1 MTGRFTLDGI
11 EDLFRDDV
19 LRFVHGMHARLAQL
33 VSSPQDTAALD
44 DLRALGHS
52 LKGTAALVG
61 LTSLSRAG
69 AVIERVGEVAGTC
82 RENDVGQTLAMFRD
96 LQASLVF
103 VERLLD
109 DALAGNNPEAQE
121 NLYTELLMTFSPRVR
136 TELHDLNAP
145 EVPSAVTPAATP
157 QLSAE
162 TRLAAGGD
170 QEWAN
175 ELAEAFALELREHLS
190 QILEFAKLLGS
201 RDTQGVA
208 CAQISRIFHTIK
220 GAAAMLERDDLA
232 SLARR
237 LQEDFGTAAEQ
248 PVSEPLSPGFIAAA
262 QSALDALCAAA
273 GQPAPPLAPPQPA
286 WGVPQAADTE
296 LERELLDAFTIDAT
310 ETMEAVER
318 VLLDLERQPEDRSLL
333 RELFRHFHTLKGAAA
348 AVGLEQVA
356 GQLHHGES
364 LLDDVLDG
372 GVTVDAVRL
381 VDFLFQLTDSV
392 IALINSARGVLD
404 EQRRVLSDVA
414 REVAALTQPA
424 ASMAEPKAA
433 QPSLHAQAA
442 PLETQPPAPPPAA
455 PRVEHETI
463 VRVQSARLDALMNQV
478 GQLVVSRTR
487 MERKIEAFN
496 ELRDKLYY
504 CQSRLA
510 QIIEGFQERYEFNT
524 GERAESP
531 AARPG
536 ATLGDGGRP
545 RTPEDDFF
553 TDLEFDKY
561 DDLNILARSVIELA
575 TDTGEIADQLG
586 GSIDGLGEETRQF
599 SKITSGLQR
608 QITRLRL
615 VPLDTVFRRLLRPVR
630 DAARQQGK
638 LVDLQLVGGDV
649 QLDKSIVEALYPP
662 LLHMLRNA
670 VSHGIEAP
678 GARRSRGKPAVGVAR
693 IVVMQRHNS
702 ILLSVQDDGAGLDFD
717 AILARGRAFGL
728 VAADALPDRDQ
739 LLPLIFQ
746 PGFTTGDAVTGLSGR
761 GMGLDVV
768 ARDIAALNGSLM
780 VDSADGQGTTVRI
793 ALPTTTSIDEVLL
806 LQVGAQSLVL
816 PIDFI
821 GQVMAIN
828 IAELTQLG
836 GEPMLKVR
844 NELLPVL
851 FLAPLVGEPA
861 PVENAVAVL
870 LRAGDRAMALI
881 VDRVHAQQEVV
892 IRPLGPLLE
901 THPFLS
907 GATIS
912 GAGAVIFVLHVGRLF
927 DVLASVATRQATFIL
942 SESSDATPPEARA
955 VLFVDDSI
963 SVRKLA
969 ARFLET
975 SGLEVDTAVDGLDA
989 LEKLASGRFRIVI
1002 ADLEMPRMHGYELI
1016 AEIRRHPRYRHLPV
1030 IVCSSR
1036 SSEKH
1041 KRRARELGAQGYI
1054 TKPFTKEQLLADIQR
1069 LTGGAT
1075 AAAPQQVMTPA
1086 RE

>member
-1 MTGRFTLDGI
+1 MAGRFTLEGI

-19 LRFVHGMHARLAQL
+19 LRFLRGMHACLTQL
-33 VSSPQDTAALD
+33 VSNPRDAAALD

-52 LKGTAALVG
+52 LKGTASLVS

-69 AVIERVGEVAGTC
+69 AVMERIGEVAGTY
-82 RENDVGQTLAMFRD
+82 RETDVGQALAMFREM
-96 LQASLVF
+96 QASLVF
-103 VERLLD
+103 VERMLD
-109 DALAGNNPEAQE
+109 DSLAGNNPETQE

-136 TELHDLNAP
+136 SQLHDLNVP
-145 EVPSAVTPAATP
+145 EVPSAR

-162 TRLAAGGD
+162 TSPAAGDDG
-170 QEWAN
+170 EWAN
-175 ELAEAFALELREHLS
+175 ELAEAFALELQEYLS

-201 RDTQGVA
+201 SETQGVA
-208 CAQISRIFHTIK
+208 CAQLARIFHTIN
-220 GAAAMLERDDLA
+220 GSAVMLERDDVA
-232 SLARR
+232 SLAKR
-237 LQEDFGTAAEQ
+237 LQEDFAAAAEQ
-248 PVSEPLSPGFIAAA
+248 PVSEPLSARFIAAA
-262 QSALDALCAAA
+262 QSALEALCAAA
-273 GQPAPPLAPPQPA
+273 GRPAPQLAPVQPPPSAPQ
-286 WGVPQAADTE
+286 VLDTE

-310 ETMEAVER
+310 ETIEAVER
-318 VLLDLERQPEDRSLL
+318 VLLDLERQPEEHSLL

-356 GQLHHGES
+356 EQLHHAES
-364 LLDDVLDG
+364 LLEEVLDG
-372 GVTVDAVRL
+372 GVAVDAVKL

-392 IALINSARGVLD
+392 TALINRARGVLD

-414 REVAALTQPA
+414 REIAALTQAPA
-424 ASMAEPKAA
+424 PPVLPKAA
-433 QPSLHAQAA
+433 DTRAAA
-442 PLETQPPAPPPAA
+442 PQEVPLPPAA
-455 PRVEHETI
+455 VPRREHETI
-463 VRVQSARLDALMNQV
+463 VRVQAARLDALMNQV

-487 MERKIEAFN
+487 MERKLQAFA

-531 AARPG
+531 VARPG
-536 ATLGDGGRP
+536 VTPGDGERQH
-545 RTPEDDFF
+545 TPEDDFF

-575 TDTGEIADQLG
+575 TDTGEIAEQLG
-586 GSIDGLGEETRQF
+586 GFIEALGDETRQF

-608 QITRLRL
+608 QITRVRL

-670 VSHGIEAP
+670 VSHGIEPPAVRQ
-678 GARRSRGKPAVGVAR
+678 GRGKPAVGVAR
-693 IVVMQRHNS
+693 VVAMQRHNS
-702 ILLSVQDDGAGLDFD
+702 MLLSVQDDGAGLDFE
-717 AILARGRAFGL
+717 AVLAKGRALGL
-728 VAADALPDRDQ
+728 VAPDAKPARDQ
-739 LLPLIFQ
+739 LLPLIFR
-746 PGFTTGDAVTGLSGR
+746 PGFTTGEAVTGFSGR

-768 ARDIAALNGSLM
+768 ARDIAALNGSM
-780 VDSADGQGTTVRI
+780 VVDSTDGQGATIRI
-793 ALPTTTSIDEVLL
+793 ALPTTTSIDEVLV
-806 LQVGAQSLVL
+806 LQAGAQSFAL

-821 GQVMAIN
+821 EQVMAIEM
-828 IAELTQLG
+828 AELMQVDG
-836 GEPMLKVR
+836 QPMLKVR

-851 FLAPLVGEPA
+851 ILAPLVGEPA
-861 PVENAVAVL
+861 PAENAVAVL

-881 VDRVHAQQEVV
+881 VNRVHAQQEVV
-892 IRPLGPLLE
+892 IRPLGPLLD

-912 GAGAVIFVLHVGRLF
+912 GAGTVIFVLHVGRLF
-927 DVLASVATRQATFIL
+927 DMLASVAARQAMFIL
-942 SESSDATPPEARA
+942 DESSDVEPTEARA

-989 LEKLASGRFRIVI
+989 LEKLASGRFRVVI
-1002 ADLEMPRMHGYELI
+1002 TDLEMPRMHGYELM
-1016 AEIRRHPRYRHLPV
+1016 AEIRRHPQYRHLPV
-1030 IVCSSR
+1030 IVCTSR

-1041 KRRARELGAQGYI
+1041 RRRARELGAQGYI

-1069 LTGGAT
+1069 LTQGGA
-1075 AAAPQQVMTPA
+1075 AAAPQQATISAP
-1086 RE
+1086 E

>member
-1 MTGRFTLDGI
+1 MAGRFTLEGI

-19 LRFVHGMHARLAQL
+19 LRFLRGMHACLTQL
-33 VSSPQDTAALD
+33 VSNPRDAAALD

-52 LKGTAALVG
+52 LKGTASLVN

-69 AVIERVGEVAGTC
+69 AVIERIGEVAGTY
-82 RENDVGQTLAMFRD
+82 RETDVGQALAMFREM
-96 LQASLVF
+96 QASLVF
-103 VERLLD
+103 VERMLD
-109 DALAGNNPEAQE
+109 DSLAGNNPETQE

-136 TELHDLNAP
+136 SQLHDLNVP
-145 EVPSAVTPAATP
+145 EVPSAR

-162 TRLAAGGD
+162 TSPAAGDDG
-170 QEWAN
+170 EWAN
-175 ELAEAFALELREHLS
+175 ELAEAFALELQEYLS

-201 RDTQGVA
+201 SETQGVA
-208 CAQISRIFHTIK
+208 CAQLARIFHTIN
-220 GAAAMLERDDLA
+220 GSAVMLERDDVA
-232 SLARR
+232 SLAKR
-237 LQEDFGTAAEQ
+237 LQEDFAAAAEQ
-248 PVSEPLSPGFIAAA
+248 PVSEPLSARFIAAA
-262 QSALDALCAAA
+262 QSALEALCAAA
-273 GQPAPPLAPPQPA
+273 GRPAPQLAPVQPPPSAPQ
-286 WGVPQAADTE
+286 VLDTE

-310 ETMEAVER
+310 ETIEAVER
-318 VLLDLERQPEDRSLL
+318 VLLDLERQPEEHSLL

-356 GQLHHGES
+356 EQLHHAES
-364 LLDDVLDG
+364 LLEEVLDG
-372 GVTVDAVRL
+372 GVAVDAVKL

-392 IALINSARGVLD
+392 TALINRARGVLD

-414 REVAALTQPA
+414 REIAALTQAPA
-424 ASMAEPKAA
+424 PPVLPKAA
-433 QPSLHAQAA
+433 DTRAAA
-442 PLETQPPAPPPAA
+442 PQEVPLPPPAV
-455 PRVEHETI
+455 PRREHETI
-463 VRVQSARLDALMNQV
+463 VRVQAARLDALMNQV

-487 MERKIEAFN
+487 MERKLQAFA

-531 AARPG
+531 VARPG
-536 ATLGDGGRP
+536 VTPGDGERQH
-545 RTPEDDFF
+545 TPEDDFF

-575 TDTGEIADQLG
+575 TDTGEIAEQLG
-586 GSIDGLGEETRQF
+586 GFIEALGDETRQF

-608 QITRLRL
+608 QITRVRL

-670 VSHGIEAP
+670 VSHGIEPPAVRQ
-678 GARRSRGKPAVGVAR
+678 GRGKPAVGVAR
-693 IVVMQRHNS
+693 VVAMQRHNS
-702 ILLSVQDDGAGLDFD
+702 MLLSVQDDGAGLDFE
-717 AILARGRAFGL
+717 AVLAKGRALGL
-728 VAADALPDRDQ
+728 VAPDAKPARDQ
-739 LLPLIFQ
+739 LLPLIFR
-746 PGFTTGDAVTGLSGR
+746 PGFTTGEAVTGFSGR

-768 ARDIAALNGSLM
+768 ARDIAALNGSM
-780 VDSADGQGTTVRI
+780 VVDSTDGQGATIRI
-793 ALPTTTSIDEVLL
+793 ALPTTTSIDEVLV
-806 LQVGAQSLVL
+806 LQAGAQSFAL

-821 GQVMAIN
+821 EQVMAIEM
-828 IAELTQLG
+828 AELMQVDG
-836 GEPMLKVR
+836 QPMLKVR

-851 FLAPLVGEPA
+851 ILAPLVGEPA
-861 PVENAVAVL
+861 PAENAVAVL

-881 VDRVHAQQEVV
+881 VNRVHAQQEVV
-892 IRPLGPLLE
+892 IRPLGPLLD

-912 GAGAVIFVLHVGRLF
+912 GAGTVIFVLHVGRLF
-927 DVLASVATRQATFIL
+927 DMLASVAARQAMFIL
-942 SESSDATPPEARA
+942 DESSDVEPTEARA

-989 LEKLASGRFRIVI
+989 LEKLASGRFRVVI
-1002 ADLEMPRMHGYELI
+1002 TDLEMPRMHGYELM
-1016 AEIRRHPRYRHLPV
+1016 AEIRRHPQYRHLPV
-1030 IVCSSR
+1030 IVCTSR

-1041 KRRARELGAQGYI
+1041 RRRARELGAQGYI

-1069 LTGGAT
+1069 LTQGGA
-1075 AAAPQQVMTPA
+1075 AAAPQQATISAP
-1086 RE
+1086 E

>member
-1 MTGRFTLDGI
+1 MAGRFTLEGI

-19 LRFVHGMHARLAQL
+19 LRFLRGMHACLTQL
-33 VSSPQDTAALD
+33 VSNPQDAAALD

-52 LKGTAALVG
+52 LKGTASLVS

-69 AVIERVGEVAGTC
+69 AVIERIGEVAGTY
-82 RENDVGQTLAMFRD
+82 RETDVGQALAMFREM
-96 LQASLVF
+96 QASLVF
-103 VERLLD
+103 VERMLD
-109 DALAGNNPEAQE
+109 DSLAGNNPETQE

-136 TELHDLNAP
+136 SQLHDLNVP
-145 EVPSAVTPAATP
+145 EVPSAR

-162 TRLAAGGD
+162 TSPAAGDDG
-170 QEWAN
+170 EWAN
-175 ELAEAFALELREHLS
+175 ELAEAFALELQEHLS
-190 QILEFAKLLGS
+190 QIPEFAKLLS
-201 RDTQGVA
+201 SPDTQGVA
-208 CAQISRIFHTIK
+208 CAQLARIFHTIN
-220 GAAAMLERDDLA
+220 GSAVMPERDDVA
-232 SLARR
+232 SLAKR
-237 LQEDFGTAAEQ
+237 LQEDFAAAAEQ
-248 PVSEPLSPGFIAAA
+248 PVSEPLSARFIAAA
-262 QSALDALCAAA
+262 QSALEALCAAA
-273 GQPAPPLAPPQPA
+273 GRPAPQLAPVQPPPPSAPQ
-286 WGVPQAADTE
+286 VLDTE

-310 ETMEAVER
+310 ETIEAVER
-318 VLLDLERQPEDRSLL
+318 VLLDLERQPEEHSLL

-356 GQLHHGES
+356 EQLHHAES
-364 LLDDVLDG
+364 LLEEVLDG
-372 GVTVDAVRL
+372 GVAVDAVKL

-392 IALINSARGVLD
+392 TALINRARGVLD

-414 REVAALTQPA
+414 REIAALTQAPA
-424 ASMAEPKAA
+424 PPVLPKAA
-433 QPSLHAQAA
+433 DTRAAA
-442 PLETQPPAPPPAA
+442 PQEVPPPAVA
-455 PRVEHETI
+455 RREHETI
-463 VRVQSARLDALMNQV
+463 VRVQAARLDALMNQV

-487 MERKIEAFN
+487 MERNLQAFA

-524 GERAESP
+524 GERAASP
-531 AARPG
+531 VARPG
-536 ATLGDGGRP
+536 VTPGDGERQHA
-545 RTPEDDFF
+545 PEDDFF

-575 TDTGEIADQLG
+575 TDTGEIAEQLG
-586 GSIDGLGEETRQF
+586 GFIDALGDETRQF

-608 QITRLRL
+608 QITRVRL

-670 VSHGIEAP
+670 VSHGIEPPA
-678 GARRSRGKPAVGVAR
+678 ARQGRGKPAVGVAR
-693 IVVMQRHNS
+693 VVAMQRHNS
-702 ILLSVQDDGAGLDFD
+702 MLLSVQDDGAGLDFE
-717 AILARGRAFGL
+717 AVLAKGRALGL
-728 VAADALPDRDQ
+728 VAPDAKPARDQ
-739 LLPLIFQ
+739 LLPLIFR
-746 PGFTTGDAVTGLSGR
+746 PGFTTGEAVNGFSGR

-768 ARDIAALNGSLM
+768 ARDIAALNGSM
-780 VDSADGQGTTVRI
+780 VVDSTDGQGATIRI

-806 LQVGAQSLVL
+806 FQAGAQSFAL

-821 GQVMAIN
+821 EQVMAIEM
-828 IAELTQLG
+828 AELMQVDG
-836 GEPMLKVR
+836 QQMLKVR

-851 FLAPLVGEPA
+851 ILAPLVGEPA
-861 PVENAVAVL
+861 PAENAVAVL

-881 VDRVHAQQEVV
+881 VNRVHAQQEVV
-892 IRPLGPLLE
+892 IRPLGPLLD

-927 DVLASVATRQATFIL
+927 DMLASVAAREAMFIL
-942 SESSDATPPEARA
+942 GESSDVEPTEARA

-989 LEKLASGRFRIVI
+989 LEKLASGRFRVVI
-1002 ADLEMPRMHGYELI
+1002 TDLEMPRMHGYELI
-1016 AEIRRHPRYRHLPV
+1016 AEIRRHPQYRHLPV
-1030 IVCSSR
+1030 IVCTSR

-1041 KRRARELGAQGYI
+1041 RRRARELGAQGYI

-1069 LTGGAT
+1069 LTQGGA
-1075 AAAPQQVMTPA
+1075 AAAPQQATISAP
-1086 RE
+1086 E

>member
-1 MTGRFTLDGI
+1 MAGRFTLEGI

-19 LRFVHGMHARLAQL
+19 LRFVHGMRACLTQL
-33 VSSPQDTAALD
+33 VSNPRDASALD
-44 DLRALGHS
+44 NLRALGHS
-52 LKGTAALVG
+52 LKGTASLVS

-69 AVIERVGEVAGTC
+69 AVIERIGEVAGTY
-82 RENDVGQTLAMFRD
+82 RETDVGQALAMFREM
-96 LQASLVF
+96 QASLVF

-109 DALAGNNPEAQE
+109 DSLAGNNPETQE

-136 TELHDLNAP
+136 RELHDLNVP
-145 EVPSAVTPAATP
+145 EIPSAR

-162 TRLAAGGD
+162 TPPAAGDDG
-170 QEWAN
+170 EWAN
-175 ELAEAFALELREHLS
+175 ELAEAFALELQEHLS
-190 QILEFAKLLGS
+190 QIPDFAKLLS
-201 RDTQGVA
+201 SPDTQGVA
-208 CAQISRIFHTIK
+208 CAQLARIFHTIN
-220 GAAAMLERDDLA
+220 GSAVMLERDDVA

-237 LQEDFGTAAEQ
+237 LQEDFAAGAEQ
-248 PVSEPLSPGFIAAA
+248 PVSEPLSARFIATV

-273 GQPAPPLAPPQPA
+273 GRPAPQLAPVQPPPSAPQIL
-286 WGVPQAADTE
+286 DTE

-310 ETMEAVER
+310 ETIEAVER
-318 VLLDLERQPEDRSLL
+318 ALLDLERQPEDHSLL

-356 GQLHHGES
+356 EQLHHAES
-364 LLDDVLDG
+364 LLEEVLDG
-372 GVTVDAVRL
+372 GVAVDAVKL

-392 IALINSARGVLD
+392 TALINRARGVLD

-414 REVAALTQPA
+414 REIAALMQAPA
-424 ASMAEPKAA
+424 PPVLPKAA
-433 QPSLHAQAA
+433 DIL
-442 PLETQPPAPPPAA
+442 PAA
-455 PRVEHETI
+455 PQEVPPPPSQEVPLPPSAVSRGEHETI
-463 VRVQSARLDALMNQV
+463 IRVQAARLDALMNQV

-487 MERKIEAFN
+487 MERNLQAFA

-531 AARPG
+531 VARPG
-536 ATLGDGGRP
+536 VTPGDGERQH
-545 RTPEDDFF
+545 TPEDDFF

-575 TDTGEIADQLG
+575 TDTGEIAEQLG
-586 GSIDGLGEETRQF
+586 GFIEALGDETRQF

-608 QITRLRL
+608 QITRVRL
-615 VPLDTVFRRLLRPVR
+615 VPLDTLFRRLLRPVR

-662 LLHMLRNA
+662 LLHMVRNA
-670 VSHGIEAP
+670 VSHGIEPPAVRQ
-678 GARRSRGKPAVGVAR
+678 ARGKPAVGVAR
-693 IVVMQRHNS
+693 IVAMQRHNS
-702 ILLSVQDDGAGLDFD
+702 MLLSVQDDGAGLDFE
-717 AILARGRAFGL
+717 AILAKGRALGL
-728 VAADALPDRDQ
+728 VAPNAKPARDQ
-739 LLPLIFQ
+739 LLPLIFR
-746 PGFTTGDAVTGLSGR
+746 PGFTTGEAVTDFSGR

-768 ARDIAALNGSLM
+768 ARDIAALNGSM
-780 VDSADGQGTTVRI
+780 VVDSTDRQGVTIRI

-806 LQVGAQSLVL
+806 LQAGAQSFAL

-821 GQVMAIN
+821 EQVMAIEL
-828 IAELTQLG
+828 AELMQVDG
-836 GEPMLKVR
+836 QPMLKVR

-851 FLAPLVGEPA
+851 ILAPLVGEPA
-861 PVENAVAVL
+861 PAENAVAVL

-881 VDRVHAQQEVV
+881 VNRVHAQQEVV
-892 IRPLGPLLE
+892 IRPLGPLLD

-927 DVLASVATRQATFIL
+927 DMLASVAARQPVFIL
-942 SESSDATPPEARA
+942 GESSDVEPTEARA

-969 ARFLET
+969 ARLLES

-1002 ADLEMPRMHGYELI
+1002 TDLEMPRMHGYELI
-1016 AEIRRHPRYRHLPV
+1016 AEIRRHPQYRHLPV
-1030 IVCSSR
+1030 IVCTSR

-1041 KRRARELGAQGYI
+1041 RRRARELGAQGYI

-1069 LTGGAT
+1069 LTQGGA
-1075 AAAPQQVMTPA
+1075 AVAPQQATISAP
-1086 RE
+1086 E

>member
-1 MTGRFTLDGI
+1 MAGRFTLEGI

-19 LRFVHGMHARLAQL
+19 LRFLRGMHACLTQL
-33 VSSPQDTAALD
+33 VSNPRDAAALD

-52 LKGTAALVG
+52 LKGTASLVS

-69 AVIERVGEVAGTC
+69 AVIERIGEVAGTY
-82 RENDVGQTLAMFRD
+82 RETDVGQALAMFREM
-96 LQASLVF
+96 QASLVF
-103 VERLLD
+103 VERMLD
-109 DALAGNNPEAQE
+109 DSLAGNNPETQE

-136 TELHDLNAP
+136 SQLHDLNVP
-145 EVPSAVTPAATP
+145 EVPSAR

-162 TRLAAGGD
+162 TSPAAGDDG
-170 QEWAN
+170 EWAN
-175 ELAEAFALELREHLS
+175 ELAEAFALELQEYLS

-201 RDTQGVA
+201 SETQGVA
-208 CAQISRIFHTIK
+208 CAQLARIFHTIN
-220 GAAAMLERDDLA
+220 GSAVMLERDDVA
-232 SLARR
+232 SLAKR
-237 LQEDFGTAAEQ
+237 LQEDFAAAAEQ
-248 PVSEPLSPGFIAAA
+248 PVSEPLSARFIAAA
-262 QSALDALCAAA
+262 QSALEALCAAA
-273 GQPAPPLAPPQPA
+273 GRPAPQLAPVQPPPSAPQ
-286 WGVPQAADTE
+286 VLDTE

-310 ETMEAVER
+310 ETIEAVER
-318 VLLDLERQPEDRSLL
+318 VLLDLERQPEEHSLL

-356 GQLHHGES
+356 EQLHHAES
-364 LLDDVLDG
+364 LLEEVLDG
-372 GVTVDAVRL
+372 GVAVDAVKL

-392 IALINSARGVLD
+392 TALINRARGVLD

-414 REVAALTQPA
+414 REIAALTQA
-424 ASMAEPKAA
+424 
-433 QPSLHAQAA
+433 
-442 PLETQPPAPPPAA
+442 PAPPVLPRVADTRAAA
-455 PRVEHETI
+455 PQEVPPPPAVPRREHETI
-463 VRVQSARLDALMNQV
+463 VRVQAARLDALMNQV

-487 MERKIEAFN
+487 MERKLQAFA

-524 GERAESP
+524 GERAASP

-536 ATLGDGGRP
+536 VTPGDGERQH
-545 RTPEDDFF
+545 TPEDDFF

-575 TDTGEIADQLG
+575 TDTGEIAEQLG
-586 GSIDGLGEETRQF
+586 GFIEALGDETRQF

-608 QITRLRL
+608 QITRVRL

-670 VSHGIEAP
+670 VSHGIEPPAVRQ
-678 GARRSRGKPAVGVAR
+678 GRGKPAVGVAR
-693 IVVMQRHNS
+693 VVAMQRHNS
-702 ILLSVQDDGAGLDFD
+702 MLLSVQDDGAGLDFE
-717 AILARGRAFGL
+717 AVLAKGRALGL
-728 VAADALPDRDQ
+728 VAPDAKPARDQ
-739 LLPLIFQ
+739 LLPLIFR
-746 PGFTTGDAVTGLSGR
+746 PGFTTGEAVTGFSGR

-768 ARDIAALNGSLM
+768 ARDIAALNGSM
-780 VDSADGQGTTVRI
+780 VVDSTDGQGATIRI
-793 ALPTTTSIDEVLL
+793 ALPTTTSIDEVLV
-806 LQVGAQSLVL
+806 LQAGAQSFAL

-821 GQVMAIN
+821 EQVMAIEM
-828 IAELTQLG
+828 AELMQVDG
-836 GEPMLKVR
+836 QPMLKVR

-851 FLAPLVGEPA
+851 ILAPLVGEPA
-861 PVENAVAVL
+861 PAENAVAVL

-881 VDRVHAQQEVV
+881 VNRVHAQQEVV
-892 IRPLGPLLE
+892 IRPLGPLLD

-912 GAGAVIFVLHVGRLF
+912 GAGTVIFVLHVGRLF
-927 DVLASVATRQATFIL
+927 DMLASVAARQAMFIL
-942 SESSDATPPEARA
+942 DESSDVEPTEARA

-989 LEKLASGRFRIVI
+989 LEKLASGRFRVVI
-1002 ADLEMPRMHGYELI
+1002 TDLEMPRMHGYELM
-1016 AEIRRHPRYRHLPV
+1016 AEIRRHPQYRHLPV
-1030 IVCSSR
+1030 IVCTSR

-1041 KRRARELGAQGYI
+1041 RRRARELGAQGYI

-1069 LTGGAT
+1069 LTQGGA
-1075 AAAPQQVMTPA
+1075 AAAPQQATISAP
-1086 RE
+1086 E